1 MNDSVK
7 SEVPL
12 QEPLTRDTQTEATIT
27 ATVSSAPKKLQIIP
41 NWRKVLLTY
50 SFWTMVASIL
60 LSFVEQVLPY
70 LGLIE
75 PTMSTTAYGITVFCL
90 NLSAVIFRM
99 IKQKKLWVIDPETG
113 VVTPGDK
120 PNV

>member
-1 MNDSVK
+1 MRD
-7 SEVPL
+7 EVVVQ
-12 QEPLTRDTQTEATIT
+12 QEPLTKDTQVEATIT
-27 ATVSSAPKKLQIIP
+27 ATVSSASKKLQIIP

-50 SFWTMVASIL
+50 SFWTMIASIL
-60 LSFVEQVLPY
+60 LSFIEQVLPY

-99 IKQKKLWVIDPETG
+99 IKQKKLWKTDEGKPL
-113 VVTPGDK
+113 GDK
-120 PNV
+120 SDA